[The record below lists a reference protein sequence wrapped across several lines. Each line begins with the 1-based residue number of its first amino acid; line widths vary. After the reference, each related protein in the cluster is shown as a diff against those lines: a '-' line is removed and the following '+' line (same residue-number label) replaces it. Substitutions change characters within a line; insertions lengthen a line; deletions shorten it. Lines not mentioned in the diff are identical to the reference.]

1 MEQRGETLQEPP
13 FDVTVPLALELVE
26 ELIATRN
33 QADAEL
39 EAFHNLKQS
48 YEDDLK
54 ACYQEVSYLHS
65 QIRLTD
71 KQLDEAG
78 LPFMAMLLVAVIGG
92 GIFWGIVIAIVMW

>member
-1 MEQRGETLQEPP
+1 MGADLLS
-13 FDVTVPLALELVE
+13 DYVTTPLGIELLEE
-26 ELIATRN
+26 IIATRD

-39 EAFHNLKQS
+39 EAFHKLRQA

-78 LPFMAMLLVAVIGG
+78 PPFMVGMSIGFLLSLA
-92 GIFWGIVIAIVMW
+92 FWGVVIAIWMW

>member
-1 MEQRGETLQEPP
+1 M
-13 FDVTVPLALELVE
+13 E
-26 ELIATRN
+26 ELIAIRD

-54 ACYQEVSYLHS
+54 AAYQEVSYLHS

-71 KQLDEAG
+71 KQLDESG
-78 LPFMAMLLVAVIGG
+78 LSFMAGALVAFVGG